1 MLNPLGIV
9 YCGFPATMA
18 ELNNYDTDCLASK
31 VVNIYYFVLYR
42 KSCLASGLN
51 DMRKQT
57 DTFETT
63 GVISIFSMIPRN
75 YGNCAVMKMAL

>member
-1 MLNPLGIV
+1 
-9 YCGFPATMA
+9 MA
-18 ELNNYDTDCLASK
+18 GLNNHDTDHLASK

-42 KSCLASGLN
+42 KSLLASGLN

-63 GVISIFSMIPRN
+63 GAISIFSIVSRSCV
-75 YGNCAVMKMAL
+75 NCVVMKMVLRLGKKMSTF